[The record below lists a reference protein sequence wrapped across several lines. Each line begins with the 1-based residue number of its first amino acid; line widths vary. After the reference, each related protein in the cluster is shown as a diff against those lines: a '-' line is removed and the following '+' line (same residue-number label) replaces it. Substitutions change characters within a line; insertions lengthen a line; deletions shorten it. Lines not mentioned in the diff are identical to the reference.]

1 MRYIGNAEEAQEALN
16 DGFLKILQNLPQYDS
31 SRSGFYT
38 WMSRIMIH
46 TAIDFIRKRKSLKF
60 VAVQAIEDAEEQ
72 SIDDLPDVYTAQDLV
87 YFINQLP
94 QITKLVFNLY
104 TIEGY
109 SHQEIAAFLHITE
122 STSRWHLTE
131 ARKRLRKIIN
141 ENA

>member
-1 MRYIGNAEEAQEALN
+1 
-16 DGFLKILQNLPQYDS
+16 
-31 SRSGFYT
+31 
-38 WMSRIMIH
+38 
-46 TAIDFIRKRKSLKF
+46 
-60 VAVQAIEDAEEQ
+60 
-72 SIDDLPDVYTAQDLV
+72 
-87 YFINQLP
+87 
-94 QITKLVFNLY
+94 VFNLY